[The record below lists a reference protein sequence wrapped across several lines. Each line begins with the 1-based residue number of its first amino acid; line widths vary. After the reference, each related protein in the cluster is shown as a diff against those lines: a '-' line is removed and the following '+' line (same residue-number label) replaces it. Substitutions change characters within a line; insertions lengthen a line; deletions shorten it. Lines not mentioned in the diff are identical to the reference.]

1 MGIADIEAAINSTT
15 EKKEDLRKAFD
26 ALQSYSSS
34 LSSFT
39 LQWKDI
45 EDHLSSIEK
54 SIEERFRELKD
65 LDSSTKVK
73 KATAT
78 SPVSKVGV
86 KQDKPV
92 VQPRSELKAL
102 CVKMDCKGLRSFIID
117 NRKDIV
123 AIRRELGP
131 ALLSA
136 PDPTELVLD
145 AIGNFF
151 PLEKVAEGELVS
163 IRRTCLTL
171 LECLH
176 DLALEIK
183 PLARERARGMAVE
196 WRELLNDA
204 KGDTSLVVLGV
215 LHLVATFGLI
225 DSFEVDDILDLIV
238 LVARRKNIVDLCK
251 SAALDENIPDLV
263 EKLNNKGK
271 QLDAVKFVIAYNLM
285 DKYPPASLLNAC
297 IKESKKAAEEVRNKG
312 NNSAQSKNE
321 ASSKEI
327 AALRAVAKIVE
338 EYKLGSVFSC
348 ENVRKRI
355 EQLENQKAVKKPEKK
370 LENQKTEKK
379 LEKMP
384 EKKRGATAIAASNLN
399 VRGQKKQHEQPNKRP
414 RPSAS
419 APSVHVAHP
428 FAHNHHTQLGLAD
441 LAPHAG
447 LSGSYALSTAP
458 SLYNHGSASLSS
470 NSVGLGVSLSSPWY
484 DPTESV
490 MGSAFSG
497 RTVTN
502 DSYPKSGLPAPY
514 HSSFYF

>member
-65 LDSSTKVK
+65 LDSSSNVK

-92 VQPRSELKAL
+92 VQPRSELNAL
-102 CVKMDCKGLRSFIID
+102 CVKMDGKGLRSFIID

-131 ALLSA
+131 ALLFA
-136 PDPTELVLD
+136 PDPTELVLN
-145 AIGNFF
+145 AIGDFF
-151 PLEKVAEGELVS
+151 PLEKTVEGELVS

-183 PLARERARGMAVE
+183 PLARERARGVAVE
-196 WRELLNDA
+196 WRELLNGA

-215 LHLVATFGLI
+215 LHLIATFGLI

-238 LVARRKNIVDLCK
+238 LVARRKTIVDLCK
-251 SAALDENIPDLV
+251 SAALSENIPDLV

-271 QLDAVKFVIAYNLM
+271 QLDAIKFVIAFNLM
-285 DKYPPASLLNAC
+285 DKYPPASLLNAF
-297 IKESKKAAEEVRNKG
+297 IKESKKAAEELRNKG
-312 NNSAQSKNE
+312 NHSAQSKNE

-348 ENVRKRI
+348 VNVQKRI
-355 EQLENQKAVKKPEKK
+355 EQLENKKAERKPEKK
-370 LENQKTEKK
+370 LENQMTEKK
-379 LEKMP
+379 P
-384 EKKRGATAIAASNLN
+384 EKKRGASAIAASNFN
-399 VRGQKKQHEQPNKRP
+399 VRGQKQQHEQPNKRP

-419 APSVHVAHP
+419 APSVHAAHP
-428 FAHNHHTQLGLAD
+428 FAHNHHTQLGRAD

-447 LSGSYALSTAP
+447 LSGPYALPTAP
-458 SLYNHGSASLSS
+458 SLYNHVIANLSS
-470 NSVGLGVSLSSPWY
+470 NSVGLGGSLTSSWY
-484 DPTESV
+484 DPSESL
-490 MGSAFSG
+490 MGSAFSS
-497 RTVTN
+497 RAVTN
-502 DSYPKSGLPAPY
+502 DSYTKSGLPAPY